1 MGETRGGH
9 SGNLTDGSTKPALL
23 SAEEALE
30 IVLRVLQR
38 LPPVTVHLRDALG
51 KVLAEDIRAGDPLPP
66 FPASIKVGIDFLCA
80 QFESWI
86 GFS

>member
-9 SGNLTDGSTKPALL
+9 SGNLTDGSPKPALL

-66 FPASIKVGIDFLCA
+66 FPASIKVGVGFLCA
-80 QFESWI
+80 
-86 GFS
+86 